1 MRVES
6 DLLDPEVVVAED
18 QPSRARVAEAEEV
31 VGRNL
36 EAEGEAD
43 AEFLLH
49 NYAKEFFF
57 CNQKV
62 TDGICCKLI
71 NFTWRWRR
79 RWRRWR
85 PIHRRQESSGGPAAI
100 TRR

>member
-31 VGRNL
+31 VARNL

-43 AEFLLH
+43 AEFLLEVAAEVEEVAAH
-49 NYAKEFFF
+49 
-57 CNQKV
+57 
-62 TDGICCKLI
+62 
-71 NFTWRWRR
+71 
-79 RWRRWR
+79 
-85 PIHRRQESSGGPAAI
+85 SSA
-100 TRR
+100 TRVQRGSGCHHPPVIGSG